1 MKPAAAALPAIAAIG
16 VGLAVSVPSMSA
28 TSADSATRVSCTAA
42 QLRPGVAAEQGAT
55 GHLQMVIA
63 LHNLSATS
71 CHLTGYPGLRLLDA
85 HDKPMTT
92 KVVDGGTYDAPSYT
106 PRTVTLQPGG
116 VASFAV
122 AWDHIPGSTGTSC
135 PAAQKLAIL
144 PPGSSDHLTIDA
156 PVDACGG
163 VVHVS
168 AIARGSNGPS

>member
-28 TSADSATRVSCTAA
+28 TSADSAPPVSCSAA
-42 QLRPGVAAEQGAT
+42 QLRPAVAAQQGAT
-55 GHLQMVIA
+55 GHLQMVVA
-63 LHNLSATS
+63 LHNVSATS
-71 CHLTGYPGLRLLDA
+71 CHLTGYPGLQLLDA
-85 HDKPMTT
+85 HDRPMTT